1 MKYRVGVFLVGTAV
15 LTANVSHVGSVE
27 RPSAPLT
34 AEELLAQWTEIMTG
48 PLQDALLTTY
58 PSIYPFGLLPKFNLE
73 AVQLIAPTRA
83 LIRFEGQHDFCIGV
97 LESSRSEN
105 GSPSFA
111 FAVVT
116 LFEPVPKL
124 LPADTVSPQ
133 VMRGY
138 RQAPTKGPLA
148 LSQEAWEAIRAE
160 YGDPTFTPKNY
171 TWRLQRFE
179 EVHENVFTQP

>member
-1 MKYRVGVFLVGTAV
+1 MKHRRRLWLVGVAV
-15 LTANVSHVGSVE
+15 LVANVSSVGSVE
-27 RPSAPLT
+27 QPSAPLT
-34 AEELLAQWTEIMTG
+34 AEDILAQWTEIMTG

-58 PSIYPFGLLPKFNLE
+58 PSIYPFGILPKFNLE

-97 LESSRSEN
+97 LEGSRSQN
-105 GSPSFA
+105 GSLR
-111 FAVVT
+111 FAVVR

-124 LPADTVSPQ
+124 LPPDTVSPR
-133 VMRGY
+133 VMQGY

-148 LSQEAWEAIRAE
+148 LSQDEWEAIRAG
-160 YGDPTFTPKNY
+160 YGDSTFTPKSY

-179 EVHENVFTQP
+179 EVHENAFTLP